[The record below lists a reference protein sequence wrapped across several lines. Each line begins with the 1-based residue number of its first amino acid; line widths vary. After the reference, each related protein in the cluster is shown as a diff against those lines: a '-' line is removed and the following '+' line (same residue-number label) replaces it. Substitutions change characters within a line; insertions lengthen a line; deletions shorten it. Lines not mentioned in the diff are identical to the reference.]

1 MAGLADLLP
10 QVVRQLPE
18 WSGRLNVRRSEWVT
32 VRLWP
37 LVVNPCLAKA
47 KTSRDQVRGS
57 RADNFREILY
67 PIASNEEPPASPELP
82 EGS

>member
-37 LVVNPCLAKA
+37 DPEIFGINLLAENQPFDY
-47 KTSRDQVRGS
+47 T
-57 RADNFREILY
+57 
-67 PIASNEEPPASPELP
+67 
-82 EGS
+82 